1 MVLTGVRSG
10 EARLARWEEVDFEGR
25 TWTIPARR
33 MKYTERG
40 AHRVPLSARALAVL
54 HEAGGGGEGLVF
66 RASRGGALPD
76 NAFRELLRSPGV
88 QATPY
93 GFWSS
98 FRDWCAESGHPRELA
113 EAALAHAVG
122 DKVEAAYARSDLYER
137 RRGVMEAWAESL
149 GSG

>member
-1 MVLTGVRSG
+1 
-10 EARLARWEEVDFEGR
+10 
-25 TWTIPARR
+25 

-40 AHRVPLSARALAVL
+40 DHRVPLSVRALAVL
-54 HEAGGGGEGLVF
+54 REAGGWWGGSGVPGACAGERSRTTPSGSCCAGSGCRPHPHGF
-66 RASRGGALPD
+66 R
-76 NAFRELLRSPGV
+76 
-88 QATPY
+88 
-93 GFWSS
+93 SS